1 MLILLTILFILL
13 SPGLIVTIPPGPKG
27 VTFSEETSNLA
38 VLVHAAAFFAIL
50 SAMNSNLLGL
60 GILKQIEPTL
70 LGANY

>member
-38 VLVHAAAFFAIL
+38 VLVHAAAFFTIL
-50 SAMNSNLLGL
+50 SSINSNYLGL
-60 GILKQIEPTL
+60 GWLKNIETTITSN
-70 LGANY
+70 NY